1 MFKGGTSLS
10 KVYRLIERFSEDIDL
25 ILDWRVLNGEDPLA
39 ERSRASQVRLNEAIN
54 QQAQAYIGGELLA
67 HVTAALDEVCSCEIE
82 TDDLH
87 VINVRYPAAFP
98 DAYLRPEVRLE
109 IGPLASWLPHEER
122 TIQCYAAEAFPQ
134 VFERR
139 ECSVKV
145 IKAERTFWE
154 KATIL
159 HHEVHRPVGNP
170 QPPRYSR
177 HYYDVAKMAESPV
190 KNAALTN
197 LELLTDVVEFKE
209 RFYPRGWARYD
220 LARPGSFRL
229 VPEGHT
235 QHVRLMEMDAAALTF
250 ADESFDIVYAPYF
263 VNCVSD
269 PLKVVREMHRVCKPG
284 GKIVILNHF
293 RSTNWCMSKFDRVLS
308 PLTVHIGFKMDLD
321 LPGFLAQTGLQPISI
336 EKVSLPFWSLVIC
349 SRD

>member
-1 MFKGGTSLS
+1 MDRVARLPAAERRTVFSETAAGMGTTPAVIEKDFWVTWVLDRLFRNPELARLLMFKGGTSLS

-25 ILDWRVLNGEDPLA
+25 ILDWRVLRGEDPLA
-39 ERSRASQVRLNEAIN
+39 QRSKAQQEKLNDAIN
-54 QQAQAYIGGELLA
+54 EQAQVFIGGALLA
-67 HVTAALDEVCSCEIE
+67 QVSAAFDGVCRCEIE
-82 TDDLH
+82 RDAPY

-122 TIQCYAAEAFPQ
+122 TIRCYAAEAFPQ
-134 VFERR
+134 LFERT
-139 ECSVKV
+139 ECSVRV

-159 HHEVHRPVGNP
+159 HHEAYRPAGNP

-190 KNAALTN
+190 KNAALAD
-197 LELLTDVVEFKE
+197 LDLLANVVKFKE

-229 VPEGHT
+229 VPAGHVLAAVLADYRAMAT
-235 QHVRLMEMDAAALTF
+235 MIFGDMPEFDAIMTILKKLQ
-250 ADESFDIVYAPYF
+250 DEI
-263 VNCVSD
+263 N
-269 PLKVVREMHRVCKPG
+269 R
-284 GKIVILNHF
+284 
-293 RSTNWCMSKFDRVLS
+293 
-308 PLTVHIGFKMDLD
+308 
-321 LPGFLAQTGLQPISI
+321 
-336 EKVSLPFWSLVIC
+336 
-349 SRD
+349 